1 MGKYKDV
8 VSDDPK
14 NVAVGSGPPELEAK
28 RVPTPS

>member
-14 NVAVGSGPPELEAK
+14 NVAVGSGPAELEA
-28 RVPTPS
+28 RRDP